1 MCRGASH
8 GGQWQCI
15 PNHQPADFAPQN
27 QHVIII
33 AMSALHGSGFRFS
46 EAVRGAEAHASEPAA
61 ALSLHPLS
69 PRGRMVRL
77 QWAGPWLCTT
87 AALAAAAGM
96 QHASEAFL
104 VCWCSGNRLRQH
116 LDV

>member
-1 MCRGASH
+1 
-8 GGQWQCI
+8 
-15 PNHQPADFAPQN
+15 
-27 QHVIII
+27 
-33 AMSALHGSGFRFS
+33 MSALHGSGFRFS